1 MKNALTTINALEDVS
16 LAGGTFVSL
25 TMVQTILGIT
35 LLIINII
42 LICVKIGLKV
52 YQKIKKGDINGAV
65 DEIEKGQDEI
75 KSINVNKEDK

>member
-1 MKNALTTINALEDVS
+1 MKNVLTTINAVEDVS
-16 LAGGTFVSL
+16 LAGGTVVSL
-25 TMVQTILGIT
+25 TMIQTILGIT